1 MVKVQKFKLIISK
14 EQSERLVEVSS
25 AYRDACNFVSQWV
38 FDHGVLLDFL
48 KIQKQL
54 YHEVREKFRL
64 NSQLTLSVFKTVVAR
79 YKTVREQLF
88 QNPAKYK
95 VGGKIVDGKK
105 KGVYKIVPRTLEWLW
120 HPLHFKALQCDQVR
134 NRNYRISGHQSVA
147 LTTMHGVVKC
157 SFYATPYFHDLLNA
171 GWKMGTAKIFYQRK
185 NWYLLVPM
193 SSPEKEVPLS
203 PQKVDT
209 IVGIDRGLRFLVAT
223 ADSKGNTSFL
233 QGKSVTHKRHQFEK
247 KRRVLQIHNTKSSR
261 RRIRLMEKRE
271 NRWMSDINH
280 QISKA
285 LVDRYGSRT
294 LFVLEDL
301 TGVSFDEENLN
312 RSKKQKKDLT
322 SWAFYQLEQFL
333 SYKAQGVGSMVL
345 KVPAHYTSQRCP
357 KCGKI
362 LKSNRNHTKH
372 EYSCSCGF
380 RSNDD
385 RVGALNLLYLGT
397 RWMHGDE
404 NPRIVKPTVRKSK
417 RKRKKKSA
425 KDFSCNHNQLLLFE
439 NIAV

>member
-1 MVKVQKFKLIISK
+1 MVKVQKLKLIVNK
-14 EQSERLVEVSS
+14 EQSERLAEVSS

-38 FDHGVLLDFL
+38 FDHGLLLDSL

-54 YHEVREKFRL
+54 YHEVKERFRL
-64 NSQLTLSVFKTVVAR
+64 NSQLTISVFKTVIAR
-79 YKTVREQLF
+79 YKTVKEQLF
-88 QNPAKYK
+88 KKPARYK
-95 VGGKIVDGKK
+95 VREKVVDGKK

-134 NRNYRISGHQSVA
+134 NRNYRISRQLVA
-147 LTTMHGVVKC
+147 LTTMHGTVKC
-157 SFYATPYFHDLLNA
+157 DFYATPYFHDLLNA
-171 GWKMGTAKIFYQRK
+171 GWKMGTAKICYQRK
-185 NWYLLVPM
+185 KWYLLVPM
-193 SSPEKEVPLS
+193 SSPGKDVPLS
-203 PQKVDT
+203 PQKVDA

-223 ADSKGNTSFL
+223 TDDKGNNSFL
-233 QGKSVTHKRHQFEK
+233 HGKSVTHKRHQFEK
-247 KRRVLQIHNTKSSR
+247 KRRILQIHNTKSSR

-333 SYKAQGVGSMVL
+333 SYKAQGAGSMVL

-362 LKSNRNHTKH
+362 LKSNRKHTKH

-397 RWMHGDE
+397 RWMNGDE
-404 NPRIVKPTVRKSK
+404 NPRIVKPTVRKPK
-417 RKRKKKSA
+417 MKRKKKSA
-425 KDFSCNHNQLLLFE
+425 KDLSCEQLPLFE